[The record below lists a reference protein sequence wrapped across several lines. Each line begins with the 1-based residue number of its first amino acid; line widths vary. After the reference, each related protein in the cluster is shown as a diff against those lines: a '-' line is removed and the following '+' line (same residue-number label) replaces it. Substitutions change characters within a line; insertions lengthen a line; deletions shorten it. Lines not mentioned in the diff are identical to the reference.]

1 MVLTHQ
7 DVSETSQ
14 SLLAN
19 VTRPASAS
27 LQRSS
32 VTFDPNGGKSSSAAL
47 PLRAQAPPASP
58 VSLAEK
64 PIPEDNG
71 EPPTNPAASATSS
84 VVNP

>member
-14 SLLAN
+14 SLLTS

-32 VTFDPNGGKSSSAAL
+32 VTFDLNDGVSSSAAL
-47 PLRAQAPPASP
+47 PLRG
-58 VSLAEK
+58 K
-64 PIPEDNG
+64 PIPEDSDK
-71 EPPTNPAASATSS
+71 PPTNSAASATSS
-84 VVNP
+84 VDNS

>member
-14 SLLAN
+14 SLLQN

-32 VTFDPNGGKSSSAAL
+32 VTFDPNGGVSSSAAL
-47 PLRAQAPPASP
+47 PLQSQMSPSSP
-58 VSLAEK
+58 VSLVEK
-64 PIPEDNG
+64 PIPEDDG
-71 EPPTNPAASATSS
+71 KPPTN
-84 VVNP
+84 